1 MISVGIDVSKGKSTV
16 AIMKPG
22 GEVLVAPFDVT
33 HTQESLSSLVDRLE
47 EFNEDVRVVL
57 EATGNYHLPITVF
70 LAENR
75 VFVSVVNALR
85 MNKFCSQDLRRAKTD
100 KKDALKIA
108 AYGITYWGELTA
120 YSVADETYS
129 QLRILSRQ
137 YHQMVSILVKSK
149 VNLSNLLDQVMPGI
163 KTLLVDSKGNYKLSK
178 FVERYYHFDNI
189 LDMGERRFTSDYCK
203 WAKKQGYL
211 MNERKAKAIFA
222 SAQEAIPVISN
233 TSATKLVV
241 LETVRVLLETE
252 KSRKAILTQMTEV
265 VKTLPEYS
273 VVLEMGGVGEVLAP
287 RLIAEIGDIRRFNN
301 HNSLIAYAGIDV
313 PPYQSGK
320 FTATERHISKRGNK
334 YLRKVGYETME
345 SLIMHQRL
353 LEDDPVLQFIQRKRG
368 EGKAYKKAMI
378 AGFNKF
384 LRIYYARVSEV
395 YANTATQ

>member
-22 GEVLVAPFDVT
+22 GEVVVSPFDVQ
-33 HTQESLSSLVDRLE
+33 HTRESLSQLVDRLSSFDE
-47 EFNEDVRVVL
+47 EVRVVL
-57 EATGNYHLPITVF
+57 EATGNYNLPVVKF
-70 LAENR
+70 LTEKGI
-75 VFVSVVNALR
+75 FVCVVNALR

-108 AYGITYWGELTA
+108 AYGIAYWGELMA
-120 YSVADETYS
+120 FSPADETYS

-137 YHQMVSILVKSK
+137 YHQIVSILVKSR

-163 KTLLVDSKGNYKLSK
+163 KTLLVDSKGNCKLSL

-189 LDMGERRFTSDYCK
+189 LEMGERRFMSDYCK
-203 WAKKQGYL
+203 WAKKQGYH

-222 SAQEAIPVISN
+222 SAQEAIPVIPN
-233 TSATKLVV
+233 TPVTKLVV

-252 KSRKAILTQMTEV
+252 KSRKSILAQMTEL
-265 VKTLPEYS
+265 VKALPEYS
-273 VVLEMGGVGEVLAP
+273 VVREMGGVGEILTP
-287 RLIAEIGDIRRFNN
+287 RLIGEIGDIRRFKSR
-301 HNSLIAYAGIDV
+301 NSLIAYAGIDV

-334 YLRKVGYETME
+334 YLRKIGYE
-345 SLIMHQRL
+345 IMDSIIKHQRL
-353 LEDDPVLQFIQRKRG
+353 LADDPVLQFIQKKRG
-368 EGKAYKKAMI
+368 EGKKYKQALV

-384 LRIYYARVSEV
+384 LRIYFARVSEV
-395 YANTATQ
+395 YEKI